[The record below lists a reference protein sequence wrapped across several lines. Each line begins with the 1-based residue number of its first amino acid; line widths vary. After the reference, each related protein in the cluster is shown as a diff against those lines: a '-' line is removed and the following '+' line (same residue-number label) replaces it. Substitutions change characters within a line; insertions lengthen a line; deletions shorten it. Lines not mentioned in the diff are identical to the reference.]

1 MWKIVERL
9 EALVLYIYIYIYI
22 LIMKIR
28 TLMESSSICLDTDE
42 SWTFA
47 FMLFIFFKST
57 FQLSSGSGTIHEP
70 HKPIFSTKLSLKI
83 GHMALFTRL
92 QIILL

>member
-1 MWKIVERL
+1 MENCGEVRSFGF
-9 EALVLYIYIYIYI
+9 IYIYI

-57 FQLSSGSGTIHEP
+57 FQLSSGSWTIHEP

-83 GHMALFTRL
+83 GPTALFTHL
-92 QIILL
+92 KIILL

>member
-1 MWKIVERL
+1 
-9 EALVLYIYIYIYI
+9 
-22 LIMKIR
+22 MKIR

-57 FQLSSGSGTIHEP
+57 FQLSSGSWTIHEP

-83 GHMALFTRL
+83 GHTALFTHL
-92 QIILL
+92 KIILL